1 MIIIAE
7 NLAENFL
14 MFELSGRRFNMR
26 KKQVLKAE
34 EEMKNKTEDICNPVV
49 NARGTPLEPSRNL
62 YGNQPECR
70 RHVVGNPKGSN
81 RNLTGKFSRC
91 CRDPFRIFHDSY

>member
-7 NLAENFL
+7 NLSENFL

-49 NARGTPLEPSRNL
+49 NARGTP
-62 YGNQPECR
+62 
-70 RHVVGNPKGSN
+70 
-81 RNLTGKFSRC
+81 
-91 CRDPFRIFHDSY
+91 